1 MKICPSCQIHYPDDM
16 SVCGQC
22 GARLMLDSAMQPDPQ
37 QSMVGRVI
45 GGNYRIEAMLGKGG
59 MGAVFK
65 ARQLS
70 LDRQVAIKV
79 LLAPLAMEGEMIE
92 RFQREA
98 RSASNIGHPSIVQVI
113 DLGYLEEGPPFIA
126 MELLEGEDLRSKL
139 YREGAIP
146 PSQAIPLI
154 LQVCDGLQAAHDK
167 GIVHRDLKPDN
178 LFLDYRQGKVPT
190 VKLLDFGLSKIKS
203 ADRKLTNTGALLG
216 TPNYMSPEQ
225 VKADREVDGRT
236 DVYAIGA
243 ILYEMLSGRPAYD
256 GASVQSI
263 LVSIMT
269 EDPPAPRS
277 IRPDMPEE
285 LEAVILR
292 AMARD
297 PAARHQSMNELGVEL
312 ARVGARIGVPQSQ
325 LTLFSSS
332 SAPALQSFETPT
344 QLASAP
350 VATPPYTPP
359 PVSVPASS
367 VVEKKKPGGIL
378 KFVLGGVLAL
388 VAIVAVAVVLGGVAI
403 AAIALLIPR
412 PELDDEK
419 AQLLESIFDEVETAI
434 EEEVGAELEAEFGDK
449 TEGPAA
455 PGHELGQGQN
465 PHMCCGEK
473 GCAVVYQTE
482 GESGSVINLSR
493 LKTDLTPIGSPVA
506 LSPEEDMNRWPT
518 CFADDE
524 GGYLV
529 FYQESRDPFDM
540 SAVLKI
546 HRLVVDGSGKPGKRQ
561 TLAARNQI
569 AIDEFEASYAASR
582 SGDRVVMAWN
592 HMKGVDSGIRFA
604 VFNMNGTE
612 AVPETVVHGKPTV
625 HATSLA
631 CGPER
636 CLVAWTRPSL
646 PMNHKRKFAI
656 LTPAGKVIEA
666 DMDVWDRGV
675 MVQSMTVAPMK
686 GGAVMAWSEQDSKGN
701 ATPKIAMYGW
711 DGKEKLEPT
720 TLKEF
725 KSAGSLTE
733 HLRYVAGSPGADVAA
748 ISRVVPDE
756 ASGEDR
762 VLTVLVDG
770 KGKVTGSATTS
781 ILDDDIYDAS
791 VFFTADGKPALVYGV
806 GSWGSDQVLHV
817 TLLKMK

>member
-1 MKICPSCQIHYPDDM
+1 MI
-16 SVCGQC
+16 
-22 GARLMLDSAMQPDPQ
+22 DSAAQPDAQ
-37 QSMVGRVI
+37 ASMVGRVI
-45 GGNYRIEAMLGKGG
+45 GGNYKIEAMLGKGG
-59 MGAVFK
+59 MGAVYR

-113 DLGYLEEGPPFIA
+113 DLGYLDEGPPFIA

-139 YREGAIP
+139 YREGALP

-178 LFLDYRQGKVPT
+178 LFLVYRQGKVPT

-225 VKADREVDGRT
+225 VKAERAVDSRT

-256 GASVQSI
+256 GANVQSI

-269 EDPPAPRS
+269 EDPATPRS
-277 IRPDMPEE
+277 IRPDMPED
-285 LEAVILR
+285 LEAVILK

-297 PAARHQSMNELGVEL
+297 PAQRYQTMNELGVDL

-325 LTLFSSS
+325 LTLFSTPSTPA
-332 SAPALQSFETPT
+332 APSYETPT
-344 QLASAP
+344 QLASGP

-367 VVEKKKPGGIL
+367 VAQKKKSGGIF
-378 KFVLGGVLAL
+378 KFFIVGAL
-388 VAIVAVAVVLGGVAI
+388 VLLGLSVVAVVLGGVAI
-403 AAIALLIPR
+403 AAIALLMPR
-412 PELDDEK
+412 PELGEEH
-419 AQLLESIFDEVETAI
+419 AEALEGIFDEVETAI
-434 EEEVGAELEAEFGDK
+434 EQEVKAELEEEFGK
-449 TEGPAA
+449 TGAGKAGA
-455 PGHELGQGQN
+455 PGHEIGQGQN

-473 GCAVVYQTE
+473 GCAVVYQAE
-482 GESGSVINLSR
+482 GESGVVISMTR
-493 LKTDLTPIGSPVA
+493 LKPDLTPIGGPVA
-506 LSPEEDMNRWPT
+506 LSPEEDANRWPT
-518 CFADDE
+518 CFADAS

-540 SAVLKI
+540 SAIVKI
-546 HRLVVDGSGKPGKRQ
+546 HRIVVDKNGKPGKQ
-561 TLAARNQI
+561 LTLAARNQI
-569 AIDEFEASYAASR
+569 AIDEFEASYAASQ
-582 SGDRVVMAWN
+582 SGDRVVMVWN
-592 HMKGVDSGIRFA
+592 HMKGVDSGIRLA

-631 CGPER
+631 CGPDR

-656 LTPAGKVIEA
+656 VTPAGKVIEA

-675 MVQSMTVAPMK
+675 MVQGMTVAPMK
-686 GGAVMAWSEQDSKGN
+686 GGAVMTWSEQDSKGN
-701 ATPKIAMYGW
+701 ATPKVAMYGW

-720 TLKEF
+720 TIKELKA
-725 KSAGSLTE
+725 AGSQTE
-733 HLRYVAGSPGADVAA
+733 HLRYVAGSPVAGAAA
-748 ISRVVPDE
+748 ISRVVTD
-756 ASGEDR
+756 ADTGEDR
-762 VLTVLVDG
+762 VLTVLVDA
-770 KGKVTGSATTS
+770 KGKVSKSATTS
-781 ILDDDIYDAS
+781 ILDEDIYDAS
-791 VFFTADGKPALVYGV
+791 VFFTADGTPALVYGV

-817 TLLKMK
+817 TALKLK

>member
-1 MKICPSCQIHYPDDM
+1 MKICPSCQIHYPDDAA
-16 SVCGQC
+16 VCGQC
-22 GARLMLDSAMQPDPQ
+22 GARLMLDSSSQPDPQ

-45 GGNYRIEAMLGKGG
+45 GGNYKIEGLLGKGG
-59 MGAVFK
+59 MGAVFR

-70 LDRQVAIKV
+70 LDREVAVKV

-139 YREGAIP
+139 SREGALP
-146 PSQAIPLI
+146 PAQAIPLM

-178 LFLDYRQGKVPT
+178 LFLVYRQGKVPT
-190 VKLLDFGLSKIKS
+190 AKLLDFGLSKIKS

-225 VKADREVDGRT
+225 VKAEREVDSRA

-243 ILYEMLSGRPAYD
+243 ILYEMLSGKPAYD

-269 EDPPAPRS
+269 EDPAPPRS

-285 LEAVILR
+285 LEAVILK

-297 PAARHQSMNELGVEL
+297 PQRRHQSMNELGVEL
-312 ARVGARIGVPQSQ
+312 ARVGAQLGVPQSQ
-325 LTLFSSS
+325 LSLFSSPS
-332 SAPALQSFETPT
+332 SPALKSYETPT

-350 VATPPYTPP
+350 VPTPPYTPP
-359 PVSVPASS
+359 PISVPASS
-367 VVEKKKPGGIL
+367 VVRQKKPSGIL
-378 KFVLGGVLAL
+378 RFVIGGVLAL
-388 VAIVAVAVVLGGVAI
+388 IAVGVVAVVLGGVVI
-403 AAIALLIPR
+403 AAIALLMPR
-412 PELDDEK
+412 PEIDEEK
-419 AQLLESIFDEVETAI
+419 AQVLEGIFDDLETAI
-434 EEEVGAELEAEFGDK
+434 EAEVMEELEEEFGVK
-449 TEGPAA
+449 PKASGP

-465 PHMCCGEK
+465 PHMCCGKK

-482 GESGSVINLSR
+482 LESGTVINMAR
-493 LKTDLTPIGSPVA
+493 LKPDLSPIGEPVA
-506 LSPEEDMNRWPT
+506 VSPEDDMNRWPV
-518 CFADDE
+518 CFADKG

-540 SAVLKI
+540 SAVVKI
-546 HRLVVDGSGKPGKRQ
+546 HRLFVSADGKPGKRQ
-561 TLAARNQI
+561 TLAARNMI
-569 AIDEFEASYAASR
+569 AIDEFEATFAASQ
-582 SGDRVVMAWN
+582 SGDKVVLAWN
-592 HMKGVDSGIRFA
+592 HMKGVSSGIRFA

-612 AVPETVVHGKPTV
+612 AVPETLVHKKPTV

-656 LTPAGKVIEA
+656 VTPAGKVIEA
-666 DMDVWDRGV
+666 DMDVWDRGI
-675 MVQSMTVAPMK
+675 MVQSMTVVPMK
-686 GGAVMAWSEQDSKGN
+686 GGAAMAWNEQDSKGN
-701 ATPKIAMYGW
+701 STPKIAMYGW

-720 TLKEF
+720 TIKEF
-725 KSAGSLTE
+725 KTAGSLTE
-733 HLRYVAGSPGADVAA
+733 HLGYVAGTTDGATIA
-748 ISRVVPDE
+748 ISRIVPDKD
-756 ASGEDR
+756 SGEER

-770 KGKVTGSATTS
+770 KGKVTSSATTS
-781 ILDDDIYDAS
+781 LLDDDIYDAS
-791 VFFTADGKPALVYGV
+791 VFFAADGTPVLIYGV

-817 TLLKMK
+817 LRLEMK